1 MLPLSIFDCSW
12 HRREVRLSDTYAD
25 ALQMGEVHLLVLHSH
40 HADRHH
46 LLDILPPPLHLLPIQ
61 VCMDTGNPVTQIIM
75 ICSLLRT
82 ALLVTVFLLLIN
94 IFSGIQFSIKKNVFM
109 NILIIFH
116 QSLEMIAD

>member
-25 ALQMGEVHLLVLHSH
+25 ALQMGEVHLLVLYPH

-46 LLDILPPPLHLLPIQ
+46 LLDILSPPLHLLPIQ
-61 VCMDTGNPVTQIIM
+61 VCMNTGNPVTTQINM
-75 ICSLLRT
+75 ILPFLRT

-94 IFSGIQFSIKKNVFM
+94 IFSGIQFSIKKM
-109 NILIIFH
+109 C
-116 QSLEMIAD
+116 S